1 MSDQA
6 ISIVFFI
13 GIIALTLGITAWASR
28 QNTGTDSHYVA
39 GGQITGWQN
48 GLAISGDYLSAASF
62 LGIAGA
68 IALGGFSGFYLS
80 IGFLVAYLVVLLLV
94 AEPLRNMGKYTLADM
109 LASRFNTSSVRSVA
123 ALSTIAISMFYMI
136 AQLNGS
142 GALVGLLLGFPYWL
156 SVIVIGILMTVYI
169 VVGGMVATTWIQI
182 IKAVLL
188 IAGTVT
194 LSVLVLARYG
204 FNPLALFAAVENDIG
219 REALVPPPPST
230 LVAGLDVISLNIA
243 LVLGTAG
250 LPHILIRF
258 LTVPDAKTARSS
270 IVIATWIIGLFY
282 LLTPVLG
289 YGAALIVGQD
299 AISEANAAG
308 NLAAP
313 QLAEVLGGPIFF
325 AFISAVAF
333 ATIVAVVAG
342 LVVAA
347 SSAFAHDF
355 YTNVIRGGEATQE
368 EQFRAAR
375 YAAVGIS
382 VAAILLALPA
392 ESFNVAFLV
401 ALAFAVAAS
410 ANVPVILLTIF
421 WKRFNTTGAVTG
433 MLVGLVSAVVL
444 VILSPNVLTGPN
456 PEPPATPIIPI
467 DYIFPLRSP
476 ALVSVPLGFLGCYL
490 GTISA
495 VAAPSASASRV
506 SRSPT
511 TRSGSAPTPASPT
524 SSRRF
529 AKPPRPRSRAPR
541 SRDTR
546 SATPSPRHDR
556 RGLFLY
562 APRGRR
568 KERAWR

>member
-1 MSDQA
+1 VSDRV
-6 ISIVFFI
+6 ISIIFFVL
-13 GIIALTLGITAWASR
+13 IIALTLGITAWASR
-28 QNTGTDSHYVA
+28 QNKSTSDHYVA
-39 GGQITGWQN
+39 GGGIKGWQN

-68 IALGGFSGFYLS
+68 ISLTGFSGFYLS

-94 AEPLRNMGKYTLADM
+94 AEPLRNLGKYTFADM
-109 LASRFNTSSVRSVA
+109 LASRFNKPSVRSAA

-136 AQLNGS
+136 AQLNGA
-142 GALVGLLLGFPYWL
+142 GALIELLLGLDYVL
-156 SVIVIGILMTVYI
+156 SVILIGILMTIYI
-169 VVGGMVATTWIQI
+169 VAGGMVATTWIQI
-182 IKAVLL
+182 VKAGLL
-188 IAGTVT
+188 IAGTLT
-194 LSVLVLARYG
+194 LSLFVLAQPSIG
-204 FNPLALFAAVENDIG
+204 FNPVNLFNEVESQIG
-219 REALVPPPPST
+219 PEMVVPPPPAG

-270 IVIATWIIGLFY
+270 IVTATWIIGLFY

-289 YGAALIVGQD
+289 YGAALFVGQD
-299 AISEANAAG
+299 AIAAQNPAG
-308 NLAAP
+308 NTAAP

-355 YTNVIRGGEATQE
+355 YSNVIRGGNASEQ

-375 YAAVGIS
+375 FTAVGIS
-382 VAAILLALPA
+382 VAAILLAIPA
-392 ESFNVAFLV
+392 QNLNVAFLV

-433 MLVGLVSAVVL
+433 ILVGLFSCIIL
-444 VILSPNVLTGPN
+444 IILSPNVMTGPN
-456 PEPPATPIIPI
+456 PEPPLTPIIPI
-467 DYIFPLRSP
+467 DPIFPFVYP
-476 ALVSVPLGFLGCYL
+476 ALFSVPLGFLGCYL
-490 GTISA
+490 GTLLGGGGAEREREQGLQTDYDEIYVRSITGISNIEQEIQE
-495 VAAPSASASRV
+495 S
-506 SRSPT
+506 
-511 TRSGSAPTPASPT
+511 TPAEE
-524 SSRRF
+524 
-529 AKPPRPRSRAPR
+529 PR
-541 SRDTR
+541 T
-546 SATPSPRHDR
+546 T
-556 RGLFLY
+556 
-562 APRGRR
+562 
-568 KERAWR
+568 

>member
-6 ISIVFFI
+6 ISIIFFI
-13 GIIALTLGITAWASR
+13 AIIVLTLGITAWASR

-39 GGQITGWQN
+39 GGQIKGWQN

-142 GALVGLLLGFPYWL
+142 GALVGLLLGLPYWL

-188 IAGTVT
+188 IAGTLT

-204 FNPLALFAAVENDIG
+204 FNPLALFAAVENDLG
-219 REALVPPPPST
+219 TEALVPPAPTPGIEGLWLS
-230 LVAGLDVISLNIA
+230 LDVISLNIA

-270 IVIATWIIGLFY
+270 IITATWIIGLFY

-289 YGAALIVGQD
+289 YGAALVVGQD

-313 QLAEVLGGPIFF
+313 QLAEALGGPVFF

-433 MLVGLVSAVVL
+433 MLVGLISAVVL
-444 VILSPNVLTGPN
+444 VLLSPNVLTGPN
-456 PEPPATPIIPI
+456 PAPPATPIIPI
-467 DYIFPLRSP
+467 DYIFPLKSP

-490 GTISA
+490 GTLFGGRGAEREREQGLQVSYDEIRVRA
-495 VAAPSASASRV
+495 NTGFTNIENEIKEAAPETGQR
-506 SRSPT
+506 
-511 TRSGSAPTPASPT
+511 T
-524 SSRRF
+524 S
-529 AKPPRPRSRAPR
+529 
-541 SRDTR
+541 
-546 SATPSPRHDR
+546 
-556 RGLFLY
+556 
-562 APRGRR
+562 
-568 KERAWR
+568 

>member
-1 MSDQA
+1 VSDRA
-6 ISIVFFI
+6 ISIIFFVL
-13 GIIALTLGITAWASR
+13 IIALTLGITAWASR
-28 QNTGTDSHYVA
+28 QNKSTSDHYVA
-39 GGQITGWQN
+39 GGGIKGWQN

-68 IALGGFSGFYLS
+68 ISLTGFSGFYLS

-94 AEPLRNMGKYTLADM
+94 AEPLRNLGKYTFADM
-109 LASRFNTSSVRSVA
+109 LASRFNKSSVRSAA

-136 AQLNGS
+136 AQLNGA
-142 GALVGLLLGFPYWL
+142 GALIELLLGLDYVL
-156 SVIVIGILMTVYI
+156 SVILIGILMTIYI
-169 VVGGMVATTWIQI
+169 VAGGMVATTWIQI
-182 IKAVLL
+182 VKAGLL
-188 IAGTVT
+188 IAGTLT
-194 LSVLVLARYG
+194 LSLFVLAQPSIG
-204 FNPLALFAAVENDIG
+204 FNPVNLFNEVESQIG
-219 REALVPPPPST
+219 PEMVVPPPPAG

-270 IVIATWIIGLFY
+270 IVTATWIIGLFY

-289 YGAALIVGQD
+289 YGAALFVGQD
-299 AISEANAAG
+299 AIAAQNPAG
-308 NLAAP
+308 NTAAP

-355 YTNVIRGGEATQE
+355 YSNVIRGGNASEQ

-375 YAAVGIS
+375 FTAVGIS
-382 VAAILLALPA
+382 VAAILLAIPA
-392 ESFNVAFLV
+392 QNLNVAFLV

-433 MLVGLVSAVVL
+433 ILVGLISCIVL
-444 VILSPNVLTGPN
+444 IILSPNVMTGPN
-456 PEPPATPIIPI
+456 PEPPLTPIIPI
-467 DYIFPLRSP
+467 DPIFPFVYP
-476 ALVSVPLGFLGCYL
+476 ALFSVPLGILGCYL
-490 GTISA
+490 GTLLGGGGAEREREQGLQTDYDEIYVRSLTGISNIEQEIQE
-495 VAAPSASASRV
+495 S
-506 SRSPT
+506 
-511 TRSGSAPTPASPT
+511 TPAEE
-524 SSRRF
+524 
-529 AKPPRPRSRAPR
+529 PR
-541 SRDTR
+541 T
-546 SATPSPRHDR
+546 T
-556 RGLFLY
+556 
-562 APRGRR
+562 
-568 KERAWR
+568 

>member
-1 MSDQA
+1 MSDQVIA
-6 ISIVFFI
+6 IIFFVA
-13 GIIALTLGITAWASR
+13 IIALTLGITAWASR
-28 QNTGTDSHYVA
+28 QNTDTSHQYVA
-39 GGQITGWQN
+39 GGEIKGWQN

-68 IALGGFSGFYLS
+68 IALTGFSGFYLS

-109 LASRFNTSSVRSVA
+109 LASRFNASSVRSVS
-123 ALSTIAISMFYMI
+123 ALSTITISMFYMI

-142 GALVGLLLGFPYWL
+142 GALIGLLLGLPYWF
-156 SVIVIGILMTVYI
+156 SVIIIGILMTVY
-169 VVGGMVATTWIQI
+169 VVAGGMVATTWIQI
-182 IKAVLL
+182 IKALLL
-188 IAGTVT
+188 IAGTLT

-204 FNPLALFAAVENDIG
+204 FNPFELFAAVENDIG
-219 REALVPPPPST
+219 REALVPPPPSGLT
-230 LVAGLDVISLNIA
+230 AGLDVISLNIA

-270 IVIATWIIGLFY
+270 IVTATWIIGLFY
-282 LLTPVLG
+282 LLTPILG

-299 AISEANAAG
+299 AIANANAAG

-333 ATIVAVVAG
+333 STIVAVVAG

-355 YTNVIRGGEATQE
+355 YTNVMRGGQATEQ

-375 YAAVGIS
+375 YAAIGIS

-421 WKRFNTTGAVTG
+421 WPRFNTTGAVTG
-433 MLVGLVSAVVL
+433 MLVGLISAVGLVL
-444 VILSPNVLTGPN
+444 LSPNVLTGPN
-456 PEPPATPIIPI
+456 PEPPLTPIIPI
-467 DYIFPLRSP
+467 DAIFPLTSP

-490 GTISA
+490 GTIFGGRGAEREREQGLQTSYDEI
-495 VAAPSASASRV
+495 RV
-506 SRSPT
+506 RANTGFSDIEQEIHD
-511 TRSGSAPTPASPT
+511 SAPAEEPH
-524 SSRRF
+524 
-529 AKPPRPRSRAPR
+529 
-541 SRDTR
+541 
-546 SATPSPRHDR
+546 AT
-556 RGLFLY
+556 
-562 APRGRR
+562 
-568 KERAWR
+568 

>member
-444 VILSPNVLTGPN
+444 VLISPNVLTGPN

-467 DYIFPLRSP
+467 DYIFPLKSP
-476 ALVSVPLGFLGCYL
+476 ALISVPLGFLGCYL
-490 GTISA
+490 GTIFGGRGAEREREQGLQVSYDEIRVRA
-495 VAAPSASASRV
+495 NTGFSNIEEEVKEAAPETEQR
-506 SRSPT
+506 
-511 TRSGSAPTPASPT
+511 T
-524 SSRRF
+524 S
-529 AKPPRPRSRAPR
+529 
-541 SRDTR
+541 
-546 SATPSPRHDR
+546 
-556 RGLFLY
+556 
-562 APRGRR
+562 
-568 KERAWR
+568 

>member
-28 QNTGTDSHYVA
+28 KNTGTDSHYVA
-39 GGQITGWQN
+39 GGQIKGWQN
-48 GLAISGDYLSAASF
+48 GLAISVDYLSAASF

-142 GALVGLLLGFPYWL
+142 GALVGLLLGLPYWL

-188 IAGTVT
+188 IAGTVM

-355 YTNVIRGGEATQE
+355 YTNVIRGGQATQE

-433 MLVGLVSAVVL
+433 MLVGLISAIVL

-456 PEPPATPIIPI
+456 PAPPATPIIPI
-467 DYIFPLRSP
+467 DYIFPLKSP
-476 ALVSVPLGFLGCYL
+476 ALLSVPLGFLGCYL
-490 GTISA
+490 GTIFGGRGAEREREQGLQVSYDEIRVRA
-495 VAAPSASASRV
+495 NTGFSNIEEEIKEAAPETER
-506 SRSPT
+506 
-511 TRSGSAPTPASPT
+511 T
-524 SSRRF
+524 S
-529 AKPPRPRSRAPR
+529 
-541 SRDTR
+541 
-546 SATPSPRHDR
+546 
-556 RGLFLY
+556 
-562 APRGRR
+562 
-568 KERAWR
+568 

>member
-1 MSDQA
+1 MSDQVIA
-6 ISIVFFI
+6 IIFFI
-13 GIIALTLGITAWASR
+13 AIIALTLGITAWASR

-39 GGQITGWQN
+39 GGQIKGWQN

-142 GALVGLLLGFPYWL
+142 GALIGLLLGFPYWL

-169 VVGGMVATTWIQI
+169 VIGGMVATTWIQI

-194 LSVLVLARYG
+194 LSILVLARYG
-204 FNPLALFAAVENDIG
+204 FNPLTLFSAVENEIG
-219 REALVPPPPST
+219 REALFPPAPAPGIEGLWLS
-230 LVAGLDVISLNIA
+230 LDVISLNIA

-270 IVIATWIIGLFY
+270 IVVATWIIGLFY
-282 LLTPVLG
+282 LLTPILG

-313 QLAEVLGGPIFF
+313 QLAEALGGPIFF

-375 YAAVGIS
+375 YAAIGIS

-421 WKRFNTTGAVTG
+421 WQRFNTTGAVTG
-433 MLVGLVSAVVL
+433 MLVGLISAVVL

-467 DYIFPLRSP
+467 DALFPLKSP
-476 ALVSVPLGFLGCYL
+476 ALISVPLGFLGCYL
-490 GTISA
+490 GTIFGGRGAEREREQGLQVSYDEI
-495 VAAPSASASRV
+495 RV
-506 SRSPT
+506 RANTGFSNLEEEIKE
-511 TRSGSAPTPASPT
+511 SAP
-524 SSRRF
+524 
-529 AKPPRPRSRAPR
+529 
-541 SRDTR
+541 
-546 SATPSPRHDR
+546 
-556 RGLFLY
+556 
-562 APRGRR
+562 
-568 KERAWR
+568 ER

>member
-1 MSDQA
+1 MSDQVIA
-6 ISIVFFI
+6 IIFFI
-13 GIIALTLGITAWASR
+13 AIIALTLGITAWASR

-39 GGQITGWQN
+39 GGQIKGWQN

-142 GALVGLLLGFPYWL
+142 GALIGLLLGFPYWL

-169 VVGGMVATTWIQI
+169 VIGGMVATTWIQI

-194 LSVLVLARYG
+194 LSILVLARYG
-204 FNPLALFAAVENDIG
+204 FNPLTLFSAVENEIG
-219 REALVPPPPST
+219 REALFPPAPAPGIEGLWLS
-230 LVAGLDVISLNIA
+230 LDVISLNIA

-270 IVIATWIIGLFY
+270 IVVATWIIGLFY
-282 LLTPVLG
+282 LLTPILG

-375 YAAVGIS
+375 YAAIGIS

-421 WKRFNTTGAVTG
+421 WQRFNTTGAVTG
-433 MLVGLVSAVVL
+433 MLVGLISAVVL

-467 DYIFPLRSP
+467 DALFPLKSP
-476 ALVSVPLGFLGCYL
+476 ALISVPLGFLGCYL
-490 GTISA
+490 GTIFGGRGAEREREQGLQVSYDEIRVRA
-495 VAAPSASASRV
+495 NTGFSNIEEEIKETASETEQR
-506 SRSPT
+506 
-511 TRSGSAPTPASPT
+511 T
-524 SSRRF
+524 S
-529 AKPPRPRSRAPR
+529 
-541 SRDTR
+541 
-546 SATPSPRHDR
+546 
-556 RGLFLY
+556 
-562 APRGRR
+562 
-568 KERAWR
+568 

>member
-1 MSDQA
+1 MSNQVIA
-6 ISIVFFI
+6 IVFFVA
-13 GIIALTLGITAWASR
+13 IIALTLGITAWASR
-28 QNTGTDSHYVA
+28 LNKDTSHHYVA
-39 GGQITGWQN
+39 GGEIKGWQN

-68 IALGGFSGFYLS
+68 IALTGFSGFYLS

-94 AEPLRNMGKYTLADM
+94 AEPMRNMGKYTFADM

-123 ALSTIAISMFYMI
+123 ALSTIVISMFYMI

-142 GALVGLLLGFPYWL
+142 GALIGLLLGLPYWL

-169 VVGGMVATTWIQI
+169 VAGGMIATTWIQI
-182 IKAVLL
+182 IKALLL
-188 IAGTVT
+188 IAGTLT
-194 LSVLVLARYG
+194 LSMFVLARYG
-204 FNPLALFAAVENDIG
+204 FNPLTLFAAVDSKIG
-219 REALVPPPPST
+219 GEFLVPPPPTT

-270 IVIATWIIGLFY
+270 IVTATWIIGLFY

-299 AISEANAAG
+299 AIAKANVAG

-313 QLAEVLGGPIFF
+313 QLAEALGGPVFF

-355 YTNVIRGGEATQE
+355 YTNVFRGGEASEQE
-368 EQFRAAR
+368 QLRAAR

-421 WKRFNTTGAVTG
+421 WKRFNTAGAVTG
-433 MLVGLVSAVVL
+433 ILVGLISAVVL
-444 VILSPNVLTGPN
+444 VILSPNVLTGPS

-467 DYIFPLRSP
+467 DYIFPLKSP

-490 GTISA
+490 GTILGGRGAEREREQGLQTSYDEIRVRA
-495 VAAPSASASRV
+495 NTGITNIEREIQEAAPAEEPR
-506 SRSPT
+506 T
-511 TRSGSAPTPASPT
+511 T
-524 SSRRF
+524 
-529 AKPPRPRSRAPR
+529 
-541 SRDTR
+541 
-546 SATPSPRHDR
+546 
-556 RGLFLY
+556 
-562 APRGRR
+562 
-568 KERAWR
+568 

>member
-6 ISIVFFI
+6 ISIIFFI
-13 GIIALTLGITAWASR
+13 AIIALTLGITAWASR

-39 GGQITGWQN
+39 GGQIKGWQN

-109 LASRFNTSSVRSVA
+109 LTSRFNTSTVRSVA

-188 IAGTVT
+188 VAGTLA
-194 LSVLVLARYG
+194 LSILVLARYG

-270 IVIATWIIGLFY
+270 IVVATWIIGLFY

-299 AISEANAAG
+299 AISNANAAG

-313 QLAEVLGGPIFF
+313 QLAEALGGPIFF

-355 YTNVIRGGEATQE
+355 YTNVIRGGQATQE

-421 WKRFNTTGAVTG
+421 WKKFNTTGAVTG
-433 MLVGLVSAVVL
+433 MLVGLISAVVL
-444 VILSPNVLTGPN
+444 VLLSPNVLTGPS
-456 PEPPATPIIPI
+456 PAPPATPIIPI
-467 DYIFPLRSP
+467 DALFPLKSP
-476 ALVSVPLGFLGCYL
+476 ALISVPLGFLGCYL
-490 GTISA
+490 GTIFGGRGAEREREQGLQVSYDEIRVRA
-495 VAAPSASASRV
+495 NTGFSNIEEEIKEAAPEPGQR
-506 SRSPT
+506 
-511 TRSGSAPTPASPT
+511 T
-524 SSRRF
+524 S
-529 AKPPRPRSRAPR
+529 
-541 SRDTR
+541 
-546 SATPSPRHDR
+546 
-556 RGLFLY
+556 
-562 APRGRR
+562 
-568 KERAWR
+568 

>member
-1 MSDQA
+1 MSDQVIA
-6 ISIVFFI
+6 IVFFVA
-13 GIIALTLGITAWASR
+13 IIALTLGITAWASR

-39 GGQITGWQN
+39 GGQIKGWQN

-68 IALGGFSGFYLS
+68 IALTGFSGFYLS

-142 GALVGLLLGFPYWL
+142 GALIGLLLGLPYWL
-156 SVIVIGILMTVYI
+156 SVIVIGILMTVYV

-188 IAGTVT
+188 IVGTLA
-194 LSVLVLARYG
+194 LSILVLSRYG

-219 REALVPPPPST
+219 REALVPPAPTPGIEGLWLS
-230 LVAGLDVISLNIA
+230 LDVISLNIA

-270 IVIATWIIGLFY
+270 IVTATWIIGLFY
-282 LLTPVLG
+282 LLTPILG

-299 AISEANAAG
+299 EISNANAAG

-313 QLAEVLGGPIFF
+313 QLAEILGGPIFF

-333 ATIVAVVAG
+333 STIVAVVAG

-375 YAAVGIS
+375 YAAIGIS
-382 VAAILLALPA
+382 LAAILLALPA

-433 MLVGLVSAVVL
+433 MLVGLISCIVL
-444 VILSPNVLTGPN
+444 VMISPNVLTGPN

-467 DYIFPLRSP
+467 DYIFPLKSP
-476 ALVSVPLGFLGCYL
+476 ALISVPLGFLGCYL
-490 GTISA
+490 GTIFGGRGAEREREQGLQVSYDEIRVRA
-495 VAAPSASASRV
+495 NTGFSNIEEEIKEAAPETER
-506 SRSPT
+506 
-511 TRSGSAPTPASPT
+511 T
-524 SSRRF
+524 S
-529 AKPPRPRSRAPR
+529 
-541 SRDTR
+541 
-546 SATPSPRHDR
+546 
-556 RGLFLY
+556 
-562 APRGRR
+562 
-568 KERAWR
+568 